1 MNIETQVPRGYLA
14 LPSPNNSK
22 ETFTISTGSF
32 IDYIKQIQAQAQ
44 AQVKNMSET
53 EQIEMSES

>member
-1 MNIETQVPRGYLA
+1 MNIETQVPRDHLA

-22 ETFTISTGSF
+22 ETFTISVGFF

-44 AQVKNMSET
+44 AQVKNMSQT
-53 EQIEMSES
+53 EQIEILES